1 MELAFRGGFIRNGF
15 NEYAGYK
22 GTENQNPE
30 LRTSQLNISLER
42 NASLPQKNKKSL
54 DRYDTVS

>member
-1 MELAFRGGFIRNGF
+1 MELAFRGGFVRNDF
-15 NEYAGYK
+15 NEYTGYK

-42 NASLPQKNKKSL
+42 NASSPKK
-54 DRYDTVS
+54 